1 METYEITDVRIDLRY
16 GQIAGKWWG
25 SRNMRPIL
33 LVHGY
38 SDNAGTFD
46 TLIPLLPKEFS
57 YLAID
62 FPGHGMS
69 SHLPKGCYYHS
80 IDLVGIIEEI
90 RTYFKWQRI
99 SIIGHSMGSFVSF
112 FYATLYSEFVDLVVA
127 LDTLKMQSFRP
138 KTVERIFYFQTKR
151 SIEADKHITD
161 KPPDYTYDEME
172 RRVHE
177 GTQRSVDCD
186 KAKYLVDRGSKPST
200 TDPEKFN
207 FTRDIR
213 VKYMHPFYMDHKIG
227 LEYLKNIRAPYLFI
241 RSDDQI
247 FHDSERNTRE
257 GVELFKKCNKHFEF
271 LKVKGTHHVH
281 LNQPELMAD
290 TICKF
295 LKKYHVQEEQI
306 TDTAKLK
313 SKL

>member
-1 METYEITDVRIDLRY
+1 MEQFEVTEVRIDLKY

-25 SRNMRPIL
+25 SQKKRPIL

-46 TLIPLLPKEFS
+46 TLIPLLPNEFS

-62 FPGHGMS
+62 FPGHGFS
-69 SHLPKGCYYHS
+69 SHLPKGCFYHS

-99 SIIGHSMGSFVSF
+99 SIIGHSMGSFVTF
-112 FYATLYSEFVDLVVA
+112 FYATLYSEHIDLVVA

-138 KTVERIFYFQTKR
+138 TTTERVYYFQTKR
-151 SIEADKHITD
+151 SIEANKHIND
-161 KPPDYTYDEME
+161 QPPEYTYDEME

-177 GTQRSVDCD
+177 GTQRSIDSD

-200 TDPEKFN
+200 INPDKFH

-213 VKYMHPFYMDHKIG
+213 LKYMHPFYVDHKIG
-227 LEYLKNIRAPYLFI
+227 LEYIKKIRAPYLFI
-241 RSDDQI
+241 RSDDQD
-247 FHDSERNTRE
+247 FHDSEKNTRE
-257 GVELFKKCNKHFEF
+257 GVELFKKCNKNFEF
-271 LKVKGTHHVH
+271 LKVNGTHHVH

-290 TICKF
+290 KICKF
-295 LKKYHVQEEQI
+295 LKKYHVQEEQSI
-306 TDTAKLK
+306 DIVRLK